1 MRYRQCLVAAVLVV
15 GVLASTTSPAFPQ
28 SFTTIDVPGAA
39 FTVASGINNRGRIVG
54 SYDGH
59 GFLLDK
65 GTFTTIDV
73 AGALETH
80 ALGINDRGEIV
91 GFFNK
96 MYLGRLGELR
106 FQGGFLLDKGTF
118 TTIEVG
124 APLTEATG
132 MNNRGQIVGF
142 FPTNGIHGPFLGFLL
157 DGDRDTFIVIDIGAA
172 GTHAL
177 GINDRGEIVGFYNG
191 VHGFVMH

>member
-28 SFTTIDVPGAA
+28 SFTTIDVPGATA
-39 FTVASGINNRGRIVG
+39 TVASGINNRGQIVG
-54 SYDGH
+54 DYFAGDFVLH

-91 GFFNK
+91 GF
-96 MYLGRLGELR
+96 
-106 FQGGFLLDKGTF
+106 
-118 TTIEVG
+118 
-124 APLTEATG
+124 
-132 MNNRGQIVGF
+132 
-142 FPTNGIHGPFLGFLL
+142 
-157 DGDRDTFIVIDIGAA
+157 
-172 GTHAL
+172 
-177 GINDRGEIVGFYNG
+177 YNG